1 MITYHFQYA
10 SWNDI
15 LPHAYFTSD
24 FTRYLRY
31 MHAESLGSLDLIV
44 VGTDEARAEGGDQ
57 WASLGRQ

>member
-1 MITYHFQYA
+1 MIFYPMH
-10 SWNDI
+10 I
-15 LPHAYFTSD
+15 LIQI

-57 WASLGRQ
+57 